1 MLKAET
7 MFINVIISLHEKDF
21 FFEIVLSSI
30 NF

>member
-1 MLKAET
+1 MLKVET
-7 MFINVIISLHEKDF
+7 MFINVIISFYEKDF